1 MNPEDPGDKVTDGLV
16 GEIEASPEDEGPQL
30 VIADWLQSQGDP
42 RGELIILAHRE
53 KSGGELDLAALER
66 LLFLAS
72 DYGFPRSR
80 PEDDV
85 LPFVGR
91 SNPVRYTVHFG
102 GRNYIVRFADGTLIV
117 DLEDGDANLQWEL
130 GGRVR
135 LAFGGSNAWTE
146 EQADLILPLV
156 SDAIRAQTPI
166 RDLWFP
172 FDPDPLPTYDGGPR
186 RAYRVP
192 VDFRTRYGL
201 HHTRYGIAA
210 RDLHRWLAI
219 WGRLRSEL

>member
-1 MNPEDPGDKVTDGLV
+1 MKPEDPGDKVTDGLV

-53 KSGGELDLAALER
+53 KSGGELDPAALER
-66 LLFLAS
+66 L
-72 DYGFPRSR
+72 
-80 PEDDV
+80 
-85 LPFVGR
+85 
-91 SNPVRYTVHFG
+91 
-102 GRNYIVRFADGTLIV
+102 
-117 DLEDGDANLQWEL
+117 
-130 GGRVR
+130 
-135 LAFGGSNAWTE
+135 
-146 EQADLILPLV
+146 
-156 SDAIRAQTPI
+156 
-166 RDLWFP
+166 LWFP

-192 VDFRTRYGL
+192 VDFCTRYGL